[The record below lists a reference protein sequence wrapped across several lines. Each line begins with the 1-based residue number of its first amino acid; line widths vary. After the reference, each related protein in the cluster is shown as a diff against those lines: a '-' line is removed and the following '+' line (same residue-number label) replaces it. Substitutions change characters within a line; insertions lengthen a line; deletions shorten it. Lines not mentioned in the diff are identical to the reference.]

1 MANKYI
7 LSGWGWAMPQPT
19 TGIIKY
25 DDLTQEEF
33 YEEII
38 GAISCIGNPILA
50 RILNLPYS
58 PGHIS
63 LKPDDVAYVI
73 SINGGKIPYGAKE
86 LPDDVS
92 LKFTKAEVVEA
103 TI

>member
-1 MANKYI
+1 MSKYI
-7 LSGWGWAMPQPT
+7 LSGWGWTMPQPT

-25 DDLTQEEF
+25 DDLTEAEF

-38 GAISCIGNPILA
+38 GAISCIGNPIIA

-86 LPDDVS
+86 LPEDVT
-92 LKFTKAEVVEA
+92 LKFTKTEVVEA
-103 TI
+103 AI